1 LMSKVANKQLSGHT
15 LIELVLVMVLIALLA
30 GMGLL
35 GMLRSIDLY
44 TGTTRDYLEVF
55 QEGKIALEKMAR
67 EIREAT
73 PGNVSASTDSLSV
86 IKKTGHT
93 TEADSNLEI
102 TFFRSGNTLQ
112 RTSSAGTYDLA
123 DNITVF
129 NPGKDEDTGVI
140 TVDLTLAK
148 GGNTVRLR
156 TATLPRQKPTPA
168 P

>member
-1 LMSKVANKQLSGHT
+1 MSKIPDRQLSGHT
-15 LIELVLVMVLIALLA
+15 LIELVAVMVLITLLA

-35 GMLRSIDLY
+35 GVLRSIDLY

-55 QEGKIALEKMAR
+55 QEGKIALEKMIR

-73 PGNVSASTDSLSV
+73 PGNVTTGTDSLS
-86 IKKTGHT
+86 INKKTGHT

-102 TFFRSGNTLQ
+102 TYIRSGNTLQ

-123 DNITVF
+123 DNVTVF
-129 NPGKDEDTGVI
+129 NSGQDQDTGVI
-140 TVDLTLAK
+140 TVDLTLVK
-148 GGNTVRLR
+148 GGNTIRLR
-156 TATLPRQKPTPA
+156 TATLPRQKPTSA